1 MLTKEVEKYFLHE
14 IMLYVNC
21 FLRDMMDI
29 KKNLDDTVMKNFNE
43 DIKPNAV
50 KKSEMQKDKD
60 EKREKKKHIRT
71 NRKKKYSD

>member
-1 MLTKEVEKYFLHE
+1 
-14 IMLYVNC
+14 
-21 FLRDMMDI
+21 MMDI